1 MVERRLDLIT
11 IGRVSVDLYGGQVGG
26 RLEDMARF
34 NKYVGGCPAN
44 IAVGAARLGLRTAL
58 LSRVGDEAM
67 GRFIREQLGREGVD
81 TSHLITDRQ
90 RLTAL
95 VILGIRDRET
105 FPLIFFRENCADMA
119 LGAADFAPE
128 FIASARAVVVT
139 GTHFSTPMVAES
151 SMAAVAAAK
160 AAGSA
165 VILDIDYRPV
175 LWGLGGHGTG
185 EVRFV
190 DDATVTQHLQ
200 SILPHCTV
208 IVGTEEEIHIAG
220 GATDTIGALRRIR
233 AISPALIVVKRGSH
247 GAAAFPGPIPG
258 AVEDGIT
265 ASGFPIE
272 VYNVLGAGDAFLAGF
287 VRGYLREE
295 PLEGALRLG
304 NAAGAI
310 VVSRH
315 GCAPAM
321 PTWPELQH
329 FLTVGSR
336 CRVLRQDPVLNQIH
350 WSTTRRPQPEE
361 LTVLAFDH
369 RSQLERR
376 ADKAGKPRAVIARFK
391 QLVYEGGRQA
401 AGDCPSFGI
410 ILDDRYGQQTLDRA
424 SGCGHF
430 IARPIELPEASPLSF
445 EGSDDVAVTLEEW
458 PVQHVV
464 KCLLRCHPDD
474 DEAERKQQ
482 EQQLARLFGA
492 CRATSHELLLEI
504 IPTHGAANDAAV
516 LARLIGWIYGLGI
529 APDWWK
535 LAGPPGDDG
544 WAMVSEAVGA
554 NDSNCRGILLLGLDA
569 PESEMMAALAV
580 AARQPACKGFAIG
593 RTIFGAAA
601 EAWMNG
607 TIDDEQARASVADAY
622 RRMIEGWRRA
632 REGVKR

>member
-1 MVERRLDLIT
+1 MEGPRLDLIT
-11 IGRVSVDLYGGQVGG
+11 IGRASVDLYGGQVGG
-26 RLEDMARF
+26 RLEDMASF

-44 IAVGAARLGLRTAL
+44 IAVGAARLGLRSAL

-67 GRFIREQLGREGVD
+67 GRFIRQQLAREGVD
-81 TSHLITDRQ
+81 TSHVITDPQ

-119 LGAADFAPE
+119 LSAGDFAPE
-128 FIASARAVVVT
+128 FIASARAIVVT
-139 GTHFSTPMVAES
+139 GTHFSTPSVGEA
-151 SMAAVAAAK
+151 SMAAIAAAK

-165 VILDIDYRPV
+165 IVLDIDYRPV

-190 DDATVTQHLQ
+190 DDATVTKHLQ

-220 GATDTIGALRRIR
+220 GATETIAALRQIR
-233 AISPALIVVKRGSH
+233 AISPALIVLKRGAR
-247 GAAAFPGPIPG
+247 GAAAFPGSIPR
-258 AVEDGIT
+258 AVEDAIT

-287 VRGYLREE
+287 LRGYLRQQ
-295 PLEGALRLG
+295 PLERALSLG

-329 FLTVGSR
+329 FLNSGSSHR
-336 CRVLRQDPVLNQIH
+336 ALRRDPVLNQIH
-350 WSTTRRPQPEE
+350 WATTRRPQADE

-369 RSQLERR
+369 RSQLERL
-376 ADKAGKPRAVIARFK
+376 ADKAGKPRALVARFK
-391 QLVYEGGRQA
+391 QLVYEGARQA
-401 AGDCPSFGI
+401 AGDCRSFGI
-410 ILDDRYGQQTLDRA
+410 ILDHRYGQQTLDEA
-424 SGCGHF
+424 SGDEHF
-430 IARPIELPEASPLSF
+430 IARPIELPETTPLAF
-445 EGSDDVAVTLEEW
+445 EGSDDVAVTLQEW

-464 KCLLRCHPDD
+464 KCLVRCHPKDD
-474 DEAERKQQ
+474 AGLRDEQ
-482 EQQLARLFGA
+482 EHQLKRLFSA
-492 CRATSHELLLEI
+492 CRATGHELLLEL
-504 IPTHGAANDAAV
+504 IPTYGAANDAAV
-516 LARLIGWIYGLGI
+516 LARLMRWIYGLGI

-535 LAGPPGDDG
+535 LAGPSDDEG
-544 WAMVSEAVGA
+544 WAMLSEAVSD
-554 NDSNCRGILLLGLDA
+554 NDGHCRGILLLGLDA
-569 PESEMMAALAV
+569 PESEMTTVLAV
-580 AARQPACKGFAIG
+580 AARQPLCKGFAIG

-601 EAWMNG
+601 SAWMNG
-607 TIDDEQARASVADAY
+607 AISDDEARSSVAGAY
-622 RRMIEGWRRA
+622 RRMIEGWLRA
-632 REGVKR
+632 REGVER